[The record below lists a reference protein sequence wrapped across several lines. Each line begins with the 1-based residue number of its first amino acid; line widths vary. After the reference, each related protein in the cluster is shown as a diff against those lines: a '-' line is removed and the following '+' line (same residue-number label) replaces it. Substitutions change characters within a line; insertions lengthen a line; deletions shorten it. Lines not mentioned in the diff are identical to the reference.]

1 VAGEPDRVTRVV
13 RQVMC
18 GGRVAQASCENEAEA
33 EDCSSNDGHYVCVCA
48 CDCDRFSHSSS
59 PIPSHPTD
67 GFQLCSVGLL
77 ARGSLRFPCL
87 PSFPVAIRGTL
98 AAYSR
103 GGGCGIGPPDGIRPY
118 RIPGYPLTLCVLG
131 EAPNAPLCDFD
142 STFVK
147 ADSRHIRW
155 AKRRKSK
162 GNLRGKI
169 RYFVDNLP
177 KSAICGVVS
186 LTLGHKGRHTT
197 GQSESYEFT
206 A

>member
-1 VAGEPDRVTRVV
+1 MR
-13 RQVMC
+13 
-18 GGRVAQASCENEAEA
+18 GGRVAQARSKNEAEA
-33 EDCSSNDGHYVCVCA
+33 ENYSSNDGHYVCVCA
-48 CDCDRFSHSSS
+48 CDCDRFGHFSS

-131 EAPNAPLCDFD
+131 EAPNAPLCDFAP
-142 STFVK
+142 TFVK
-147 ADSRHIRW
+147 ADSRHLRW
-155 AKRRKSK
+155 AKRRKT
-162 GNLRGKI
+162 NGKRCKRL

-177 KSAICGVVS
+177 NSAICGVVS
-186 LTLGHKGRHTT
+186 LTLGGKGRHTT
-197 GQSESYEFT
+197 GRSESYEFP

>member
-1 VAGEPDRVTRVV
+1 VAEWLRPAAKTRPRPRTTAATMDITSVLARAIAIV
-13 RQVMC
+13 LVI
-18 GGRVAQASCENEAEA
+18 
-33 EDCSSNDGHYVCVCA
+33 
-48 CDCDRFSHSSS
+48 FTS

-87 PSFPVAIRGTL
+87 PSFPVAFWGTL

>member
-1 VAGEPDRVTRVV
+1 MR
-13 RQVMC
+13 
-18 GGRVAQASCENEAEA
+18 GGRVAQARSKNEAEA
-33 EDCSSNDGHYVCVCA
+33 ENYSSNDGHYVCVCA
-48 CDCDRFSHSSS
+48 CDCDRFGHFSS

-118 RIPGYPLTLCVLG
+118 RIPGYPLTLCVRG
-131 EAPNAPLCDFD
+131 EAPNISLCDFEGP
-142 STFVK
+142 FVK
-147 ADSRHIRW
+147 ADSRHVGW
-155 AKRRKSK
+155 SKRRDLKWYRPVSF
-162 GNLRGKI
+162 
-169 RYFVDNLP
+169 RYFVDNSP
-177 KSAICGVVS
+177 KSATCWVVS
-186 LTLGHKGRHTT
+186 LTLEGKGRQTT
-197 GQSESYEFT
+197 KSSESYEFS